1 MEVFSLKLTAE
12 SVKETLEKCLVRD
25 QDAIKKCE
33 SVCVDSHHEK
43 VVVDNICIVFG
54 LDGHKYY
61 LDAVALEQSK
71 GNIEEMLLQLPRE
84 FMRSAAMGGSSF
96 LRACLD
102 NKGYQWGEHENVDEL
117 LALGKAV
124 DFVQTALPMPATLVM
139 VMDAR
144 LAEGSQ
150 SQADVPVSKN
160 GKTEKVIAIMII
172 IFSPI
177 ILATVGIHMLIKR
190 VSRRYRRY
198 RQ

>member
-1 MEVFSLKLTAE
+1 MKLTAE

-124 DFVQTALPMPATLVM
+124 VM